1 MSLPPLSGAL
11 AEQYRALKIR
21 MLQRA
26 AYDLIDL
33 AAANGL
39 VLRIDLVPLEPLA
52 MGNYLMVPGIRPARS
67 RE

>member
-1 MSLPPLSGAL
+1 MLAPLSGSVADRY
-11 AEQYRALKIR
+11 QSLKIR
-21 MLQRA
+21 AIERTA
-26 AYDLIDL
+26 RELIDM

-52 MGNYLMVPGIRPARS
+52 MGNYLMVPSVRPARS